1 MVKRIAKKEGRTLA
15 QRRAP
20 TIFNLV
26 CNDKDRLTQMERS
39 GVYSIPIE
47 DVVTEEKAAYVGVT
61 SRTLATRIDEHR
73 RDVRKGNI
81 NTALAMEAYARDLD
95 IKWQQ
100 AEVIRTIAPGTQPV
114 VAETIEIL
122 RRKDKENLVNDRV
135 AWELPGPWRYA
146 LREEMGKKKTN

>member
-1 MVKRIAKKEGRTLA
+1 
-15 QRRAP
+15 
-20 TIFNLV
+20 
-26 CNDKDRLTQMERS
+26 MERS

-47 DVVTEEKAAYVGVT
+47 DVVTEERAAYVGVT
-61 SRTLATRIDEHR
+61 SRTLAIRIDEHR
-73 RDVRKGNI
+73 REVRKGKV
-81 NTALAMEAYARDLD
+81 NTALVTEAYSRDLD

-100 AEVIRTIAPGTQPV
+100 AEVIRMIAPGTQPV

-146 LREEMGKKKTN
+146 LREEMKKKTN